1 MKKIAGYYRL
11 SVEDDVINV
20 ESNSIVNQRLFIQSF
35 IAKDD
40 ELSKYEFCE
49 FYDDGYSGTTMN
61 RPGIQALLELI
72 KKNEINIVIVKDL
85 SRFSRDYIELGTYME
100 QIFPFMGIRFIAIA
114 DHYDSRDYERSGV
127 DIDVAFQ
134 SLLSDFYCKDV
145 SDKVKSSLSTR
156 RRQGKYST
164 GLTPFGY
171 EKNESDSYKLQ
182 IVPDEADVI
191 RYIFQLSLAGNNLT
205 QICRKLNE
213 EKILT
218 PLEYRNQR
226 KKQNR
231 KELQQQY
238 KLWQA
243 GTVKAILTNETY
255 IGNMVY
261 EKTKQELPG
270 TGKKILLPRD
280 EWKVFENHH
289 EPIIEKKIFDEVQK
303 KFGNRKTGNRKKIEY
318 PLKGKLYCGHCK
330 RTLKVMKLAGEKL
343 SFYCSS
349 KNIMQEEGC
358 LRDSLSN
365 ELLEKIVIEEIQKQ
379 IGRIK
384 ERSVVLKELQQFHEE
399 KIKRHK
405 EKVMELEKE
414 MQRLSEQK
422 RKLLEDYHE
431 RSLSEEEYLKKR
443 KKIISLLE
451 KIQNEWEIE
460 KGIMDKENDSL
471 EKSSQDEL
479 EVLLKYSKMEIL
491 TREIAE
497 VFVEKIEVDGD
508 KNIDI
513 YWKFRM

>member
-11 SVEDDVINV
+11 SVEDDLISV
-20 ESNSIVNQRLFIQSF
+20 ESNSIANQRLFIKSF
-35 IAKDD
+35 IAKDE

-61 RPGIQALLELI
+61 RPGIQALLELV
-72 KKNEINIVIVKDL
+72 KKNEIDIVIVKDL
-85 SRFSRDYIELGTYME
+85 SRFSRDYINLGTYME
-100 QIFPFMGIRFIAIA
+100 QIFPFMGIRFIAIS
-114 DHYDSRDYERSGV
+114 DHYDSRDYEGSGV

-134 SLLSDFYCKDV
+134 GLLSDFYCKDV

-171 EKNESDSYKLQ
+171 EKKESNPYELQ
-182 IVPDEADVI
+182 IVSEEADIV
-191 RYIFQLSLAGNNLT
+191 RYIFQLAFEGNNLT

-243 GTVKAILTNETY
+243 GTVRAVLINETY

-270 TGKKILLPRD
+270 TGKKIVLPRE
-280 EWKVFENHH
+280 EWKVFENHY
-289 EPIIEKKIFDEVQK
+289 EPIVEKEIFDKVQQ
-303 KFGNRKTGNRKKIEY
+303 KFGNRKTGNRKSIEY
-318 PLKGKLYCGHCK
+318 PLKGKLYCGYCK

-343 SFYCSS
+343 FFYCSS

-358 LRDSLSN
+358 MRDSLSN
-365 ELLEKIVIEEIQKQ
+365 EVVEKIVVEEIQKQ
-379 IGRIK
+379 IGKINK
-384 ERSVVLKELQQFHEE
+384 RSVVLKELQQFHDEDIR
-399 KIKRHK
+399 KQRKD
-405 EKVMELEKE
+405 VMELEQE
-414 MQRLSEQK
+414 IQRLSELK

-431 RSLSEEEYLKKR
+431 GVLSNEEYSEKR
-443 KKIISLLE
+443 RRIISSLE
-451 KIQNEWEIE
+451 KLQKEWEIKKGSIESVCGLE
-460 KGIMDKENDSL
+460 KGT
-471 EKSSQDEL
+471 QDEL
-479 EVLLKYSKMEIL
+479 ETLLKYSKMEIL
-491 TREIAE
+491 NSEMVEA
-497 VFVEKIEVDGD
+497 FVEKIEVDGD
-508 KNIDI
+508 RNIDI
-513 YWKFRM
+513 YWKFRI

>member
-11 SVEDDVINV
+11 SVEDDVISV
-20 ESNSIVNQRLFIQSF
+20 ESNSIANQRLFIKSF
-35 IAKDD
+35 IAKDE

-61 RPGIQALLELI
+61 RPGVQALLELV
-72 KKNEINIVIVKDL
+72 KKNEIDIVIVKDL
-85 SRFSRDYIELGTYME
+85 SRFSRDYIDLGTYME

-114 DHYDSRDYERSGV
+114 DHYDSRDYEGSGV

-134 SLLSDFYCKDV
+134 GLLSDFYCKDV

-164 GLTPFGY
+164 GLVPFGY
-171 EKNESDSYKLQ
+171 EKKESNPYELQ
-182 IVPDEADVI
+182 IVQGEAEIV
-191 RYIFQLSLAGNNLT
+191 RYIFKLSFEGNNLT

-261 EKTKQELPG
+261 EKTRQELPG
-270 TGKKILLPRD
+270 TGKKIVLPR
-280 EWKVFENHH
+280 EVWKVFENHH
-289 EPIIEKKIFDEVQK
+289 EPIVEKEIFSEVQK
-303 KFGNRKTGNRKKIEY
+303 KFGNRKTGNRKSIEY

-330 RTLKVMKLAGEKL
+330 RTLKVMKLSGEKL
-343 SFYCSS
+343 FFYCSS

-358 LRDSLSN
+358 MRDSLSN
-365 ELLEKIVIEEIQKQ
+365 EVLEQIVVGEIQKQ
-379 IGRIK
+379 IGKIK
-384 ERSVVLKELQQFHEE
+384 ERNVVLKELQQFYDEE
-399 KIKRHK
+399 MRKQRKD
-405 EKVMELEKE
+405 VMGLEQE
-414 MQRLSEQK
+414 IQRLSERK
-422 RKLLEDYHE
+422 RKLLEEYHE
-431 RSLSEEEYLKKR
+431 GILSGEEYSEKRKRVIASLKKMQ
-443 KKIISLLE
+443 E
-451 KIQNEWEIE
+451 EWEIKNGSIE
-460 KGIMDKENDSL
+460 SVCGL
-471 EKSSQDEL
+471 EKSTRDEL
-479 EVLLKYSKMEIL
+479 ETLLKYSKMKIL
-491 TREIAE
+491 NSEMVEA
-497 VFVEKIEVDGD
+497 FVEKIEVDGD
-508 KNIDI
+508 RNIDI
-513 YWKFRM
+513 YWKFRI